1 MNIYIRNEH
10 YENEYRS
17 PLTPQDIQSLT
28 KKGFRFTIQE
38 SNHRVF
44 TNQEFQDIS
53 GVFLTQKE
61 WFEPEFKTFLI
72 LGIKEL
78 SYLEKL
84 HQHTHCYFS
93 HSFKQQT
100 NSKSILSAFSTSK
113 SILHDIEY
121 LLDSSGNRL
130 IAFGFYAGLVGAT
143 LGLQEF
149 MLSQSKK
156 KNSLE
161 NLTCWNSFEE
171 MLASIQIPSKLSP
184 RICVLGSHG
193 RCGSGVCFLLQ
204 KVNLSYTTFN
214 TKDSIQNLDQYDLVF
229 NCILLDTSYSQIWFS
244 KEFIPRD
251 PIVIVD
257 ISCDYSKPNNPI
269 PLYKEATTWKHPVY
283 TPCETVRIIAI
294 ENLPSL
300 LPKESSIH
308 FSQQLT
314 KLLLENDEN
323 VLQSNKNYFLQ
334 LISEL
339 E

>member
-17 PLTPQDIQSLT
+17 PLIPQDILRLLN
-28 KKGFRFTIQE
+28 KGFHFTVQE

-44 TNQEFQDIS
+44 TNQDFQDIS
-53 GVFLTQKE
+53 GLTLTQKE
-61 WFEPEFKTFLI
+61 WFEPEFQTFLI

-78 SYLEKL
+78 TCLEKL

-100 NSKSILSAFSTSK
+100 NSRSILSAFSTSK

-130 IAFGFYAGLVGAT
+130 ITFGFYAGLVGAT

-149 MLSQSKK
+149 ILSQSKK
-156 KNSLE
+156 SLE
-161 NLTCWNSFEE
+161 NLTFWNSFEE

-184 RICVLGSHG
+184 RIAVLGSHG
-193 RCGSGVCFLLQ
+193 RCGLGVCSLLQ
-204 KVNLSYTTFN
+204 KVNLSYSTFN
-214 TKDSIQNLDQYDLVF
+214 TKDKIQHLDQYDIVF

-244 KEFIPRD
+244 KESIPKD
-251 PIVIVD
+251 PTVIVD

-269 PLYKEATTWKHPVY
+269 PLYTQATTWKHPVY
-283 TPCETVRIIAI
+283 RPCDSVHILAI

-323 VLQSNKNYFLQ
+323 VWQSNKNYFLQ